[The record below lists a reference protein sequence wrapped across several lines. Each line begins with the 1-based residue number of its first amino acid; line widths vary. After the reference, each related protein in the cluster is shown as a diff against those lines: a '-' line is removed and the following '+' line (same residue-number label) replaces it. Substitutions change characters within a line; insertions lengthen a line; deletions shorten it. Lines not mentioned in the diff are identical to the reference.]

1 MLMLVILIPN
11 IQVQAIENNN
21 LVISE
26 DGNNEVI
33 NDSLNNIEENG
44 NKVIEDKVTDEN
56 VNPIDNNDNNEE
68 QIENFDNGKNSYLE
82 DGQEDLAIKGEFTI
96 RSSANYMLVFK
107 QSVNGEVHTSH
118 NDSCYIT
125 DSNGNKTLRSTHPS
139 VNANV
144 YENSSLSSIYTYVN
158 QGYIEEAPV
167 IEAYDGKAKVLVS
180 GYTGWINGSYK
191 EAYKNENGQE
201 SIYNWSDYELVPVE
215 SATNPS
221 YYIAKN
227 GILYHYISSNL
238 IAKQGTS
245 GFEIMVGS
253 APTFM
258 KNGVKYLSYDGNYFY
273 DGSNIQNGLNNLIND
288 LKAGHKNNSVNNGN
302 PFYNY
307 YQYLPFRSKTVYS
320 SSDLD
325 KFINANTDSTSTLRG
340 LGQAFKDA
348 EEKYGVNAILALGVA
363 INESN
368 WGKSDKAQKEK

>member
-1 MLMLVILIPN
+1 MLVILIPN

-33 NDSLNNIEENG
+33 NDSLNIEENG

-144 YENSSLSSIYTYVN
+144 YENSSLS
-158 QGYIEEAPV
+158 
-167 IEAYDGKAKVLVS
+167 
-180 GYTGWINGSYK
+180 
-191 EAYKNENGQE
+191 
-201 SIYNWSDYELVPVE
+201 
-215 SATNPS
+215 
-221 YYIAKN
+221 
-227 GILYHYISSNL
+227 
-238 IAKQGTS
+238 
-245 GFEIMVGS
+245 
-253 APTFM
+253 
-258 KNGVKYLSYDGNYFY
+258 YLHT
-273 DGSNIQNGLNNLIND
+273 
-288 LKAGHKNNSVNNGN
+288 A
-302 PFYNY
+302 
-307 YQYLPFRSKTVYS
+307 RM
-320 SSDLD
+320 
-325 KFINANTDSTSTLRG
+325 
-340 LGQAFKDA
+340 
-348 EEKYGVNAILALGVA
+348 
-363 INESN
+363 
-368 WGKSDKAQKEK
+368 